1 MRAETEPS
9 PGGTEAAQT
18 CGQNNTAKVLA
29 ENEQGPMSDKEET
42 FSKYIILGVHSPA
55 LVDKPS
61 DVTSQS

>member
-9 PGGTEAAQT
+9 PGGIEAAQT

-29 ENEQGPMSDKEET
+29 ENEQGPMSDKEAT
-42 FSKYIILGVHSPA
+42 FRKYIILGVHSPA

>member
-29 ENEQGPMSDKEET
+29 ENEQGPVSDKEAT